1 MERKMTQK
9 QRQEE
14 FEKVVRPV
22 IEFLCKNYHPHCTI
36 IIDQANAE
44 LLEGEIILHTEDY
57 IQD

>member
-1 MERKMTQK
+1 MTQK